1 MEFKSH
7 AFPGDDTDYV
17 APSWFELQQLSFDI
31 AKQIRASGKTI
42 DRIITLARGGWP
54 MTRCLIDFL
63 DIQGVASIGVK
74 FYSGI
79 NQRLEKPHIYQDLPV
94 SVVDE
99 RVLLFDDVA
108 DTGTSLKF
116 TRQYLLE
123 FRGVKEVTTATLL
136 TKPQSVIQPDFF
148 GAETTA
154 WIIFPYDVAD
164 MVFLLTERWK
174 TQGVSKDDMPH
185 RFAELGFDSEWIE
198 YFVHEKTK

>member
-1 MEFKSH
+1 MRFENH

-17 APSWFELQQLSFDI
+17 APSWLELQQLSFDI
-31 AKQIRASGKTI
+31 AKQISASGKTI

-63 DIQGVASIGVK
+63 DIQDVASIGVK

-79 NQRLEKPHIYQDLPV
+79 NQRFDKPHIYQDLPV
-94 SVVDE
+94 SVVNE

-116 TRQYLLE
+116 TLHYLLE

-136 TKPQSVIQPDFF
+136 TKPQSVIQPDFS

-164 MVFLLTERWK
+164 MITLLTERWEA
-174 TQGVSKDDMPH
+174 QGVPKGDMPG
-185 RFAELGFDSEWIE
+185 RFAQLGFDSHWID
-198 YFVHEKTK
+198 YFIH